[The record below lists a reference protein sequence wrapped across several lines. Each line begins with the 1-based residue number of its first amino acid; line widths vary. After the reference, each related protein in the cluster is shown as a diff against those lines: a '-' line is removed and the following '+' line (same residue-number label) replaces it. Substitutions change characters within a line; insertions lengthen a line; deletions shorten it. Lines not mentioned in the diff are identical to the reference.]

1 MSEKPTYKLRF
12 PLTGPGVAKYLLF
25 SVSGALLIETQDSTR
40 LSEHVYERIEPED
53 TIRFLEAIGESERR
67 PEFVDGDPTPQTK
80 AMLRR
85 IIKQFNSCDDLHKC
99 WQHIGIRQRLIKA
112 D

>member
-1 MSEKPTYKLRF
+1 MSERPTYKLRF

-25 SVSGALLIETQDSTR
+25 SVPGALLIETQDSSR
-40 LSEHVYERIEPED
+40 PNEHFYERIEPGD
-53 TIRFLEAIGESERR
+53 TVRFLEAIGESGRR
-67 PEFVDGDPTPQTK
+67 PEFVNGEPTPQTK

-99 WQHIGIRQRLIKA
+99 WERIGIQRRLINAK
-112 D
+112 